1 MIKKNEYKVYRKY
14 EGDERKDSYNYDMII
29 ERIMEVAESLDIED
43 RLKDYVD
50 DLEYITEQ
58 IVDEL
63 NDANSELDD
72 LQQDYDDLEEEKEDL
87 EREIRYLKD
96 ILEEQEN
103 SENGR
108 KE

>member
-1 MIKKNEYKVYRKY
+1 MINKNDFTVFRKY
-14 EGDERKDSYNYDMII
+14 EDDGRYFDYNYDMII

-43 RLKDYVD
+43 RLKEYID

-58 IVDEL
+58 IVEEL

-96 ILEEQEN
+96 ILEE
-103 SENGR
+103 
-108 KE
+108 

>member
-1 MIKKNEYKVYRKY
+1 MIDKDDFKVYRRY
-14 EGDERKDSYNYDMII
+14 EGEERKYSYNYDMII

-63 NDANSELDD
+63 NETNSD
-72 LQQDYDDLEEEKEDL
+72 LNNLQYNYNDLKEEKEEL
-87 EREIRYLKD
+87 IERIEE
-96 ILEEQEN
+96 LEERME
-103 SENGR
+103 E
-108 KE
+108 

>member
-1 MIKKNEYKVYRKY
+1 MIDKKDYKVYRKY
-14 EGDERKDSYNYDMII
+14 EGDERKYSYNYDMII
-29 ERIMEVAESLDIED
+29 ERIMEIAESLGIED
-43 RLKDYVD
+43 GIKEYID

-96 ILEEQEN
+96 ILE
-103 SENGR
+103 
-108 KE
+108 K

>member
-1 MIKKNEYKVYRKY
+1 MINKNDYKVYRKY
-14 EGDERKDSYNYDMII
+14 EGDERKYTYNYDMII

-63 NDANSELDD
+63 NETNSD
-72 LQQDYDDLEEEKEDL
+72 LNNLQYNYNDLKEEKEDL

-96 ILEEQEN
+96 ILEE
-103 SENGR
+103 
-108 KE
+108 

>member
-1 MIKKNEYKVYRKY
+1 MINKNDYKVYRKY
-14 EGDERKDSYNYDMII
+14 EGDERKYSYNYDMII

-43 RLKDYVD
+43 RLKEYID

-58 IVDEL
+58 IVKEL

-96 ILEEQEN
+96 ILEE
-103 SENGR
+103 
-108 KE
+108 

>member
-1 MIKKNEYKVYRKY
+1 MIDKNDYTIYKKY
-14 EGDERKDSYNYDMII
+14 EGDERKYTYNYDMII

-63 NDANSELDD
+63 NETNSD
-72 LQQDYDDLEEEKEDL
+72 LNNLQYNYNDLKEEKEEL
-87 EREIRYLKD
+87 IERIEE
-96 ILEEQEN
+96 LEERME
-103 SENGR
+103 E
-108 KE
+108 

>member
-1 MIKKNEYKVYRKY
+1 MIDKKDYKVYRKY
-14 EGDERKDSYNYDMII
+14 EGDERKYTYNYDMII

-63 NDANSELDD
+63 NETNSD
-72 LQQDYDDLEEEKEDL
+72 LNNLQYNYNDLKEEKEDL

-96 ILEEQEN
+96 ILEE
-103 SENGR
+103 
-108 KE
+108 

>member
-1 MIKKNEYKVYRKY
+1 MINKKDYKVYRKY
-14 EGDERKDSYNYDMII
+14 EGDERKYSYNYDMII

-63 NDANSELDD
+63 NETNSD
-72 LQQDYDDLEEEKEDL
+72 LNNLQYNYNDLKEEKEEL
-87 EREIRYLKD
+87 IERIEE
-96 ILEEQEN
+96 LEERME
-103 SENGR
+103 E
-108 KE
+108 

>member
-1 MIKKNEYKVYRKY
+1 MIDKNDYKVYREY
-14 EGDERKDSYNYDMII
+14 EGDERKYSYNYDMII

-63 NDANSELDD
+63 NETNSD
-72 LQQDYDDLEEEKEDL
+72 LNNLQYNYNDLKEEKEEL
-87 EREIRYLKD
+87 IERIEE
-96 ILEEQEN
+96 LEERVE
-103 SENGR
+103 G
-108 KE
+108 